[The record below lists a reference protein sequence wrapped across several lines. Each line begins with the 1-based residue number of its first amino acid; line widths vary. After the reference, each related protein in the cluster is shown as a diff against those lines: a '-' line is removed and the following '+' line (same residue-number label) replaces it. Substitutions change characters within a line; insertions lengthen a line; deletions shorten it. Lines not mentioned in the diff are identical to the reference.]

1 MSLKLPLAGGSSPV
15 CLMLGNLEVFSVKTG
30 EKEPMS
36 DRDAAGIATLQP
48 IAKDKLEEKLRQVI
62 ADVPK
67 EGAFESRYTDRAER
81 KAVHGRALIAAV
93 LDALFEHTFDLLCV
107 EPDGSALVEVGE
119 IDPLSALAA
128 VRRDFLHDK
137 ERLDNGFNAELVLK
151 PASRGSVEVAPQ
163 IPARRKALLL
173 GIFLISLWS
182 KRDAQ
187 RFNSKKA
194 VRAFVAQMLEVK
206 EGSIKTHCSY
216 LTNNHIN
223 QRFNKEEVD
232 FYRELE
238 SQCQATTGGVSP
250 FEQFLPAFSALCE
263 QAYPRTISASSWG

>member
-1 MSLKLPLAGGSSPV
+1 
-15 CLMLGNLEVFSVKTG
+15 
-30 EKEPMS
+30 MS
-36 DRDAAGIATLQP
+36 DRDTARSASLQH
-48 IAKDKLEEKLRQVI
+48 ITTDKLEEKLRQVI

-93 LDALFEHTFDLLCV
+93 LDALFEHTFGLLCV

-128 VRRDFLHDK
+128 VRRDFLHDRA
-137 ERLDNGFNAELVLK
+137 RLDSGCEAELILK
-151 PASRGSVEVAPQ
+151 PASRDSVEVAPP
-163 IPARRKALLL
+163 IPAQRKALLL
-173 GIFLISLWS
+173 GILLISLWS
-182 KRDAQ
+182 KNEDSQ

-206 EGSIKTHCSY
+206 EGSIKTQCSY
-216 LTNNHIN
+216 LANNHIN

-250 FEQFLPAFSALCE
+250 FGQFLPAFSALCE